1 MSKSSSNLSIPSNK
15 KLEEPKKITE
25 SINQEEVLKI
35 KELNTD
41 LINPNVNNYMDEKQG
56 GHKLVIIGKPGTGK
70 CLGFGTPILMYD
82 GEIKQVQ
89 NIKAGDIIMGDDST
103 PRNVLTTCVGKE
115 TMYKIKQSNGMSY
128 VANSPHI
135 LCLKDNK
142 NNIIEITIQD
152 YLNNLP
158 TMNNLKGYKVDVD
171 FEYKYVN
178 INPYVL
184 GTCHKLR
191 NLNISIDDIKS
202 NILNHLNYLKNNFR
216 VNINNFESYT
226 NNIYKQ
232 LYEDNMN
239 SYKFNSKTIRNDYLS
254 GLLDFYN
261 ILPYKY
267 NGVDCYKLNFELN
280 NDDKFIIESL
290 GLTIKVINES
300 NEKYILIFGTNLN
313 SLNRKVNNFTLSG
326 GPKDSLFNDYN
337 LSNIEITL
345 ESIEDYY
352 YGFQIDGNG
361 RFLLED
367 FTVTHNTNLI
377 SSLLH
382 SKKDIIPV
390 AEIMSGTEDSNYF
403 YRKIFPSLFVH
414 NFYDEEQVDKF
425 IKRQKIA
432 KKHLANPWAVLLL
445 DDCTDKPALFKKPL
459 QQNLYKNGRHYKML
473 YILSLQ
479 YCMDVLPVIRTN
491 VDGVFIMRETN
502 LKNRHA
508 LYENYAG
515 VIPDF
520 NLFCDIMDQ
529 ITNDYTALYIHNATT
544 TNNWEECVFWYKAEQ
559 IDKKYPDFKFGC
571 PDFWKFSEE
580 RFDKDYVD
588 PI

>member
-1 MSKSSSNLSIPSNK
+1 MSKSSSNLSISSNK
-15 KLEEPKKITE
+15 KFEEPKKITDPVKYD
-25 SINQEEVLKI
+25 IQEEVLKI
-35 KELNTD
+35 NELNTD

-70 CLGFGTPILMYD
+70 CLGFGTPILMYN
-82 GEIKQVQ
+82 GEIKEVQ
-89 NIKAGDIIMGDDST
+89 NIKAGDILMGDDST
-103 PRNVLTTCVGKE
+103 PRNVLTTCIGKE
-115 TMYKIKQSNGMSY
+115 SMYKIEQSNGMSY

-135 LCLKDNK
+135 LCLKDNS
-142 NNIIEITIQD
+142 NNIVEMTVAD
-152 YLNNLP
+152 YINNI
-158 TMNNLKGYKVDVD
+158 NKDNLKGYKVDVEFD
-171 FEYKYVN
+171 YKYINV
-178 INPYVL
+178 NPYVL

-191 NLNISIDDIKS
+191 NLNVSIDDIKTS
-202 NILNHLNYLKNNFR
+202 IFNHLEFLKNNFR
-216 VNINNFESYT
+216 VNINNLHNYT
-226 NNIYKQ
+226 NVIYKQ

-239 SYKFNSKTIRNDYLS
+239 SYKFNSKNVRNDYLS

-261 ILPYKY
+261 IVAYKH
-267 NGVDCYKLNFELN
+267 NGIYCYRLNLQLN

-290 GLTIKVINES
+290 GINIKYLNDDNES
-300 NEKYILIFGTNLN
+300 YYLLFGTNLN
-313 SLNRKVNNFTLSG
+313 SLNRKISNNIN
-326 GPKDSLFNDYN
+326 FNNIDN
-337 LSNIEITL
+337 LSSINITL
-345 ESIEDYY
+345 DSIEDYY

-361 RFLLED
+361 RFLLAD

-382 SKKDIIPV
+382 AKKDIIPV

-414 NFYDEEQVDKF
+414 NFYDEEQVEKF
-425 IKRQKIA
+425 VKRQKIA
-432 KKHLANPWAVLLL
+432 KKHLENPWAVLLL

-529 ITNDYTALYIHNATT
+529 ITNDFTALYIHNATT
-544 TNNWEECVFWYKAEQ
+544 TNNWKECVFWYKAEQ
-559 IDKKYPDFKFGC
+559 IDVKYPNFKFGC

-580 RFDKDYVD
+580 RFDKDYID